1 MSAASKKAHASHEV
15 RAKMSAALKKAYASP
30 EARAKMSAAMKK
42 AYALAAQGHAPYE
55 SSLERRVVKY
65 CKARGWLCLKMD
77 PRYYKGIPD
86 RLIVLPSM
94 VVWMEFKRPD
104 GKGSV
109 SRHQVKAHQT
119 LERLGMYVIVV
130 DNYEAALRAMGA

>member
-1 MSAASKKAHASHEV
+1 MTPQKK
-15 RAKMSAALKKAYASP
+15 L
-30 EARAKMSAAMKK
+30 
-42 AYALAAQGHAPYE
+42 E

-119 LERLGMYVIVV
+119 LERLGMYVVVV